1 MWLSLAW
8 NYIVSFIDT
17 KLNEKNY
24 KAVIILLIALFL
36 AYNINTNRKVSFL
49 ADKLDSITAQ
59 FTKQDSTLEK
69 GIYSHMGQMN
79 SDAIELFQ
87 GYANTNT
94 EDLKTIID
102 KTSVTSDNSFLLKK
116 LIEKSNSEI
125 LQEIKKVQFRSR
137 YLPPDSMKIDVR
149 KVSLI
154 DSINQPYYARY

>member
-8 NYIVSFIDT
+8 NYIVSFVDT

-49 ADKLDSITAQ
+49 SDKLDSITAQ

-69 GIYSHMGQMN
+69 GIYSHMGKMN

-102 KTSVTSDNSFLLKK
+102 KTSVTLDNSFLLKK

-125 LQEIKKVQFRSR
+125 LQNIKKVQFRSR

-149 KVSLI
+149 KISLI